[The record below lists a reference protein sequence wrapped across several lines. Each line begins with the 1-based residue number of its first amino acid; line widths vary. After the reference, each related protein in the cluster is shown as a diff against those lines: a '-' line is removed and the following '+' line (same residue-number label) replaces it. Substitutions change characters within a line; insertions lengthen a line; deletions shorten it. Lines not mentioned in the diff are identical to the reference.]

1 MIRKYFLIVMAI
13 LTGIVLSGCAKQTV
27 QPVAEEN
34 ESGPVETIC
43 PDVRMDQCVQ
53 IPTEHFIKKVDNFMI
68 IFDPSASMS
77 EEYSNGVTKFNFAKE
92 IAGCLNRTIPDFE
105 LKGALRTFGAP
116 VYTAIDYGIEVYLKE
131 DLAHALKGVKSADG
145 ASPLDFAI
153 RAAGKDWDSEQG
165 KIALIIISDG
175 VDMDIDPVLAAEEIK
190 KQYGE
195 NICIYTILIGKDH
208 KGRNILSQVA
218 EAGECGFMVDGVDLA
233 PQAGMEDFVRK
244 IFLARDC
251 DGVLDKD
258 DECPKTPAGP
268 EDDQKEC
275 HKLIIPANVLFD
287 FDKSVVKQEG
297 YQALNEITEILKMD
311 PSLSLEIHGHTDYM
325 GTEKYNDVLSNNRA
339 KAGKQYLADKGIEAH
354 RISVMGFGE
363 LQPVSTNQTDNG
375 RALNRRIEF
384 RFVR

>member
-27 QPVAEEN
+27 QPVTEKN
-34 ESGPVETIC
+34 ESGSVETIC
-43 PDVRMDQCVQ
+43 PDVQMDLCVQ

-68 IFDPSASMS
+68 IFDPSASMF
-77 EEYSNGVTKFNFAKE
+77 EEYCNGVTKFNFAKE

-131 DLAHALKGVKSADG
+131 DLAHALKGIKSADG

-175 VDMDIDPVLAAEEIK
+175 VDMDIDPVLATEEIK

-195 NICIYTILIGKDH
+195 NICIYTILIGNDH
-208 KGRNILSQVA
+208 KGRDILSQVA

-233 PQAGMEDFVRK
+233 TQAGMEDFVRK
-244 IFLARDC
+244 IFLARPK
-251 DGVLDKD
+251 VDK
-258 DECPKTPAGP
+258 
-268 EDDQKEC
+268 KEC

-287 FDKSVVKQEG
+287 FDKSVIKRQG
-297 YQALNEITEILKMD
+297 YQALNEIVEILKMD
-311 PSLSLEIHGHTDYM
+311 TSLFLEIHGHTDYM
-325 GTEKYNDVLSNNRA
+325 GTEKYNDVLSINRA
-339 KAGKQYLADKGIEAH
+339 KAGKKYLADKGIEAH
-354 RISVMGFGE
+354 RISIMGFGE

>member
-13 LTGIVLSGCAKQTV
+13 LIGIVLSGCAKQAV
-27 QPVAEEN
+27 QPVAEKN
-34 ESGPVETIC
+34 EPGSVEAIC
-43 PDVRMDQCVQ
+43 PDVLMDQCMP

-77 EEYSNGVTKFNFAKE
+77 EEYCNGVTKFNFAKN

-116 VYTAIDYGIEVYLKE
+116 VYTAIDYGIEVFLRE
-131 DLAHALKGVKSADG
+131 DLAHALKGIKSADG
-145 ASPLDFAI
+145 TSPLDFAI
-153 RAAGKDWDSEQG
+153 RAAGKDWDSEKG

-195 NICIYTILIGKDH
+195 NICIYTILIGKNH

-244 IFLARDC
+244 IFLAC
-251 DGVLDKD
+251 PEV
-258 DECPKTPAGP
+258 DEP
-268 EDDQKEC
+268 EVDEKEC

-287 FDKSVVKQEG
+287 FDKSIVKQEG
-297 YQALNEITEILKMD
+297 YQVLNEIAEILKMD

-339 KAGKQYLADKGIEAH
+339 KAGKQYLADKGIESH

-375 RALNRRIEF
+375 RTLNRRIEF